1 MKNFKSF
8 FSAFFCLFL
17 LSSPEL
23 YAQEK
28 QVFSRNKSSQKKSA
42 KISEKNEVKDKSI
55 TKNND
60 EIFKHS
66 LTISLDKVSGKA
78 DEIVYDGAKKLS
90 HLEWDIKNLKM
101 LSLGLN
107 SQFSNGFGARVKF
120 SNAINQGDGKMVD
133 YDWDGD
139 GYDGNLNH
147 DNWTHRSI
155 SNVKIKKAQQFD
167 IAGTYSFYKDEL
179 KFNFG
184 YKHDHFKWSAY
195 GGSYIYPTIN
205 QSTGEMIS
213 FRTDIG
219 TFSDDEVG
227 ITYEQTFQTPYI
239 GLEYQKDLF
248 DKKIYANIFGN
259 YSNLV
264 SAEDEDIHH
273 LRNIKFN
280 EYFKNGKYYNLGAN
294 IFGKVK
300 ENIYLGL
307 GYEFVY
313 YPENRG
319 YTITQFLDT
328 GEAYQSE
335 DSAGIK
341 NKFSKISLNL
351 KYNFTTNSNL
361 FY

>member
-1 MKNFKSF
+1 MKNSKSF

-17 LSSPEL
+17 LSSPQL

-28 QVFSRNKSSQKKSA
+28 QEFSQNKSFQKKTK
-42 KISEKNEVKDKSI
+42 KISENNKAKDQSI
-55 TKNND
+55 IKNND

-66 LTISLDKVSGKA
+66 LTISLDKVNGKA
-78 DEIVYDGAKKLS
+78 DEIVYEGGKKLS

-101 LSLGLN
+101 LSLGLD
-107 SQFSNGFGARVKF
+107 SQFFNGFGARVKF
-120 SNAINQGDGKMVD
+120 SNAINQGNGKMVD
-133 YDWDGD
+133 YDWVGD

-155 SNVKIKKAQQFD
+155 SNVKIKRAQQFD
-167 IAGTYSFYKDEL
+167 IAGTYSLYKDEL

-184 YKHDHFKWSAY
+184 YKYDHFKWSDY
-195 GGSYIYPTIN
+195 GGSYIYSDTDEE
-205 QSTGEMIS
+205 TDEMIS
-213 FRTDIG
+213 FRTYTG
-219 TFSDDEVG
+219 TFNNEVG
-227 ITYEQTFQTPYI
+227 ITYEQTFKTPYI
-239 GLEYQKDLF
+239 GLEYQKELF
-248 DKKIYANIFGN
+248 DKKVYANIFGN

-280 EYFKNGKYYNLGAN
+280 EYFKNGKYYNLGTN
-294 IFGKVK
+294 IFGKIK

-319 YTITQFLDT
+319 YAITQFLDT
-328 GEAYQSE
+328 GKAYRSE